1 MIVIQCLLMSQFQK
15 CISYSYGTLLSS
27 AVMSFFLDLQNFNFC
42 LFTLINQSAVAQL
55 QWEDK
60 IILKYVV

>member
-1 MIVIQCLLMSQFQK
+1 MIFIQCLLMSQFQK
-15 CISYSYGTLLSS
+15 CISYSTLLSS

-55 QWEDK
+55 QREDK
-60 IILKYVV
+60 KFLNT

>member
-1 MIVIQCLLMSQFQK
+1 MSQFQK
-15 CISYSYGTLLSS
+15 CISYGTLLSS

-55 QWEDK
+55 QREDK
-60 IILKYVV
+60 KFLNT

>member
-1 MIVIQCLLMSQFQK
+1 MSQFQK
-15 CISYSYGTLLSS
+15 CISYSTLLSS

-55 QWEDK
+55 QREDK
-60 IILKYVV
+60 KILKYIV